1 MGFLNASEP
10 MPCNSGEKV
19 QILTLDDDENIRM
32 LLCAFLRKRFD
43 VVAKE
48 DGLAGMSWLYHGNLP
63 ALMIVDIDM
72 PKLNGYEFLRNIR
85 NSGFFRH
92 IPVIM
97 LSGFDQPDLKAR
109 CLEVGAN
116 AYLVKPFNPESI
128 LSQIETVLNNSVV
141 PSH

>member
-1 MGFLNASEP
+1 

-32 LLCAFLRKRFD
+32 LLCAFLRKQYD

-48 DGLAGMSWLYHGNLP
+48 DGLAGMSWLYNGNLP
-63 ALMIVDIDM
+63 SVMIVDIDM

-85 NSGFFRH
+85 NSGFFKH

-109 CLEVGAN
+109 CLDVGAD

-128 LSQIETVLNNSVV
+128 LNQIETVLTKRAV
-141 PSH
+141 PSHAATL